1 MAPRKIPAKYSC
13 QEIYDRMSNGL
24 CIFCEDLDTP
34 GHHDLKHKGVKIFV
48 TESDNESI
56 MTESDDKPIAE
67 ESYGFVTETVM
78 QPDLFSESLEGS
90 TSDLQV
96 VVAAGQKEAQNKS
109 DSEENMSLSLGNKIE
124 HLVGKHTQKAVR
136 VWEPGGF
143 IAKPATQSQGIKS
156 FCNSIQQNEAIHSAE
171 MIPVMLH
178 PRLNVAAERV
188 WEPGGLL
195 TKLDMGTGQ
204 RSVSLMVKYRCCSF
218 NQQEQL

>member
-78 QPDLFSESLEGS
+78 QPDLFSESLEVR
-90 TSDLQV
+90 LQICRLLLPQV
-96 VVAAGQKEAQNKS
+96 RKKLKTKVIQKK
-109 DSEENMSLSLGNKIE
+109 
-124 HLVGKHTQKAVR
+124 T
-136 VWEPGGF
+136 
-143 IAKPATQSQGIKS
+143 
-156 FCNSIQQNEAIHSAE
+156 
-171 MIPVMLH
+171 
-178 PRLNVAAERV
+178 
-188 WEPGGLL
+188 
-195 TKLDMGTGQ
+195 
-204 RSVSLMVKYRCCSF
+204 
-218 NQQEQL
+218 